1 MLIKKQKLK
10 RHQQDEQIK
19 FSTIRCSVGR
29 FIGTYLSIAICNVYY
44 KITLQSAVVCLIL
57 SPYKTNGIASAMI
70 ATKIP
75 AIVPKELT

>member
-1 MLIKKQKLK
+1 MP
-10 RHQQDEQIK
+10 H
-19 FSTIRCSVGR
+19 
-29 FIGTYLSIAICNVYY
+29 

-57 SPYKTNGIASAMI
+57 SPNNTSGIANAII

>member
-1 MLIKKQKLK
+1 MHLK
-10 RHQQDEQIK
+10 ITKTDIIHCSLNRH
-19 FSTIRCSVGR
+19 
-29 FIGTYLSIAICNVYY
+29 Y

-57 SPYKTNGIASAMI
+57 SPYNTNGVANAII